1 MTKSTG
7 DRYERR
13 LVRFFDAADYAVMR
27 SPSSGSATDRDQPD
41 VYATSGVESIAAEVK
56 YTGDPDGAIYVE
68 EDEVESLR
76 SFAVRAGATPVIAA
90 RFARTKVFF
99 VFTPNA
105 LPTTEDGSYRVSK
118 AIVDDAHAKLADEDD
133 PEAWNEV
140 RGEGD
145 LIVPRDVDRSGVIAL

>member
-13 LVRFFDAADYAVMR
+13 LVRFFHAADYAVMR
-27 SPSSGSATDRDQPD
+27 SPSSGSATERDQPD
-41 VYATSGVESIAAEVK
+41 VYATTGVESIAAEVK

-76 SFAVRAGATPVIAA
+76 SFAARAGSTPVIAA

-99 VFTPNA
+99 IFTPNS

-118 AIVDDAHAKLADEDD
+118 GVVDDAHAKLADEDGAD
-133 PEAWNEV
+133 AWKKV
-140 RGEGD
+140 RGDGD
-145 LIVPRDVDRSGVIAL
+145 LLTPRDIERSGVIAL

>member
-13 LVRFFDAADYAVMR
+13 LVRFFDAANYAVMR

-41 VYATSGVESIAAEVK
+41 VFATSGVESIAAEVK
-56 YTGDPDGAIYVE
+56 YTGDPDGVIYVE

-76 SFAVRAGATPVIAA
+76 SFAALAGATPVIAA

-99 VFTPNA
+99 VFTPGA
-105 LPTTEDGSYRVSK
+105 LPTTDDGSYRVSK
-118 AIVDDAHAKLADEDD
+118 AIVDDARAKLADEDGV
-133 PEAWNEV
+133 EGWKKV
-140 RGEGD
+140 RGDGD
-145 LIVPRDVDRSGVIAL
+145 LIVPRDVYDSGVVAL